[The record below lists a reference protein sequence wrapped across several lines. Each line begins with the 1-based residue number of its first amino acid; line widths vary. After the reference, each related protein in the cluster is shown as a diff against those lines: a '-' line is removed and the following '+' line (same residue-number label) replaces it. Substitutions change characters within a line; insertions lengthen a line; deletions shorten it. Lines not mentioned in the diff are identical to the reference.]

1 MTPTGARSLAAL
13 YETQINELRADIA
26 VMRKYVDVNPLM
38 KDNIAKKEAEIAQLA
53 AKLYELQPKVRAEK
67 AEEREEKDEE
77 EWLDSQTSMF

>member
-38 KDNIAKKEAEIAQLA
+38 KDNIAKKEAEMAQLA
-53 AKLYELQPKVRAEK
+53 AKLYDLQHRVQQEK
-67 AEEREEKDEE
+67 AEERAEQDEQ
-77 EWLDSQTSMF
+77 EWLEEQQSIF